1 MSIFDCPYTHTFIR
15 EVEGWAGFNDELL
28 ICPMREPRSVWLSW
42 VKRWELKR
50 GEVELKY
57 FQLQYE
63 HLEALDKEYD
73 ILYIPI
79 ERIRSHEGRIDYR
92 PKGEYEEPD
101 WHYIYNLPFVRKFYV
116 RLRPRGKI
124 DDNSTSWSEG
134 LSANS
139 QDRKSTRNQA
149 SG

>member
-15 EVEGWAGFNDELL
+15 EYPGWSGFGDELL

-50 GEVELKY
+50 GEVELRY

-79 ERIRSHEGRIDYR
+79 ERIRAYEGHIDYR
-92 PKGEYEEPD
+92 PSGEYEEPD
-101 WHYIYNLPFVRKFYV
+101 WHYIYSLPFVRKFYI
-116 RLRPRGKI
+116 RLRPGEKI
-124 DDNSTSWSEG
+124 DDNSASRVEG
-134 LSANS
+134 IPPNDQNRESS
-139 QDRKSTRNQA
+139 RDQCS
-149 SG
+149 